1 MINCQKCQETSCAK
15 QVSKQKL
22 TVLTC
27 TAYKAKK
34 VNMTQKE
41 PKENKLFES
50 VEQLSKNAQDLVR
63 RKKELS
69 QRTWQGLTDEEIDY
83 IYTGIR
89 AVHHDVD
96 SDVLCRA
103 IEAKLKEKNT

>member
-1 MINCQKCQETSCAK
+1 MTKDEALKLAHEALKKFHYAMIDAGVLDRQE
-15 QVSKQKL
+15 
-22 TVLTC
+22 VLNEGF
-27 TAYKAKK
+27 TADTAI
-34 VNMTQKE
+34 KE
-41 PKENKLFES
+41 ALALP
-50 VEQLSKNAQDLVR
+50 
-63 RKKELS
+63 

-83 IYTGIR
+83 IYMGIR